1 MILAVMSIVTRGDYR
16 SANVAKN
23 LVTSLNT
30 GAAAAIF
37 IIKGA
42 VVWPPALVMMAGT
55 IIGGQIGAAIAKV
68 APREVMRVAVTAVGA
83 ALTGYFAWIYW
94 F

>member
-1 MILAVMSIVTRGDYR
+1 MSVATRGDYR

-30 GAAAAIF
+30 GTAAMLF
-37 IIKGA
+37 ILKGT
-42 VVWPPALVMMAGT
+42 VIWPPALAMMAGT
-55 IIGGQIGAAIAKV
+55 IIGGQLGAALAKV
-68 APREVMRVAVTAVGA
+68 APRHVMRVAVTAVGA
-83 ALTGYFAWIYW
+83 LLTAYFAWEYW